1 MSTSKFT
8 QFIEDQKAQKGNAN
22 NSHFNLEAEVNSGR
36 KNKKSNLESI
46 SKSEN
51 KTIAMKK
58 HNYSAGPCILPQ
70 EVFEKS
76 AQAILN
82 FNDSGLSLLEISHRS
97 KDFVAVMEEARALVL
112 ELLGLEGKGYQAL
125 FLAGGASLEFLM
137 VPYNLM
143 KENGKAAYLD
153 TGVWASGA
161 IKEAKHF
168 GETVVVASSKEENYN
183 HIPKNYVVPE
193 DADYFHCTSN
203 NTIFGTQMKEF
214 PNLTIPMVCDMSS
227 DIFSRQMD
235 FSKFDLIYAG
245 AQKNMGPAG
254 TTLIVVKEEI
264 LGKTGRPIPS
274 MLDYEK
280 HIKAES
286 MYNTP
291 PVFPIYASLLTL
303 QWLKNLGG
311 IAAIEKINNAKAAL
325 LYAEI
330 DRNPLFKG
338 TANAEDRSNMN
349 ACFVLEN
356 EAHTETFDA
365 LWKAAGISGL
375 PGHRL
380 AGGYRASMYNA
391 LPLESVQVLVD
402 VMKDLEH
409 KI

>member
-1 MSTSKFT
+1 
-8 QFIEDQKAQKGNAN
+8 
-22 NSHFNLEAEVNSGR
+22 
-36 KNKKSNLESI
+36 
-46 SKSEN
+46 
-51 KTIAMKK
+51 MKK

-70 EVFEKS
+70 EVFDKS

-82 FNDSGLSLLEISHRS
+82 FNNLDLSILEISHRS

-125 FLAGGASLEFLM
+125 FLHGGASLEFLM

-153 TGVWASGA
+153 TGTWASGA

-168 GETVVVASSKEENYN
+168 GETTIAASSKSDNYT
-183 HIPKNYVVPE
+183 HIPKDFSIPS
-193 DADYFHCTSN
+193 DANYFHCTSN
-203 NTIFGTQMKEF
+203 NTIFGTQMKSF
-214 PNLTIPMVCDMSS
+214 PELNIPIVCDMSS
-227 DIFSRQMD
+227 DIFSRKLD

-254 TTLIVVKEEI
+254 TTLVVVKEEI
-264 LGKTGRPIPS
+264 LGKTGRHIPS
-274 MLDYEK
+274 MLDYQQ
-280 HIKAES
+280 HITKES

-303 QWLKNLGG
+303 QWLKKLGG
-311 IAAIEKINNAKAAL
+311 IPAIEKINEAKASL

-330 DRNPLFKG
+330 DRNSLFKG
-338 TANAEDRSNMN
+338 TAAKEDRSSMN
-349 ACFVLEN
+349 ATFILNDEN
-356 EAHTETFDA
+356 HTETFDK

-375 PGHRL
+375 TGHRSV
-380 AGGYRASMYNA
+380 GGYRASMYNA

-402 VMKDLEH
+402 VMKELENT
-409 KI
+409 IS